1 MSFWRDVKRGAGY
14 GLGGGF
20 GGRIGWEL
28 GGLVWRLMRRAALA
42 LMMIAGGSLAHCQ
55 HGERMA
61 AQRAATMTAP
71 AKAAKQSTKTGE
83 KSGGNRAKPASLKEG
98 MGVPAD

>member
-1 MSFWRDVKRGAGY
+1 MGFFNDVKKGAGY

-42 LMMIAGGSLAHCQ
+42 LMMIAGGSLAYCQ
-55 HGERMA
+55 HFERA
-61 AQRAATMTAP
+61 AQQPAASVKAAP
-71 AKAAKQSTKTGE
+71 AKSSTKTVDKAGE
-83 KSGGNRAKPASLKEG
+83 SSRRGP
-98 MGVPAD
+98 

>member
-42 LMMIAGGSLAHCQ
+42 LMMIAGGSLAFCQ
-55 HGERMA
+55 HSERMA
-61 AQRAATMTAP
+61 AQVPAVSVP
-71 AKAAKQSTKTGE
+71 AKQATKSVNKPGE
-83 KSGGNRAKPASLKEG
+83 NRLKPAAGQAARS
-98 MGVPAD
+98 VPAD